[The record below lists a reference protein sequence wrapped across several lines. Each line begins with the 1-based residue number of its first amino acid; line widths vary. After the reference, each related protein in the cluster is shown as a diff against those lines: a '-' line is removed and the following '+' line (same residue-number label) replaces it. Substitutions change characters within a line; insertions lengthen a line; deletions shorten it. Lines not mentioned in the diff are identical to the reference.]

1 MNDTGRAVLIALLVV
16 IALPLW
22 GLLMMG
28 GTGGMRGAPGGMMGG
43 MGPGMMGGRG
53 GGGGTSASSP
63 PVAAA
68 GTVTI
73 QVGDLWFKPATLQIA
88 ARTPVNVTVTN
99 TGRLFHD
106 LVIDTLD
113 FRLGLNPGDSATG
126 GLRVDAPGEY
136 RFYCSVPGHAAAGM
150 RGTLIV
156 VESP

>member
-1 MNDTGRAVLIALLVV
+1 MNDTGRAILIALLVV

-22 GLLMMG
+22 GLTLMG
-28 GTGGMRGAPGGMMGG
+28 GSGGMMGAGGGMMAG

-53 GGGGTSASSP
+53 AGGGTSASSP
-63 PVAAA
+63 PVAGAREIAVQA
-68 GTVTI
+68 GE
-73 QVGDLWFKPATLQIA
+73 LWFKPATLQIP
-88 ARTPVNVTVTN
+88 ARTPVNITLTN